1 MIYLIHINA
10 WDGETSFYDLTDE
23 EIKEMYEKDKFYIR
37 RYESIEQLAADWN
50 DEDIFYPNMSYM
62 RVINN

>member
-23 EIKEMYEKDKFYIR
+23 EIKEMYEKDKFYIT

-50 DEDIFYPNMSYM
+50 DDDIFYPNMSYM
-62 RVINN
+62 RVIND

>member
-10 WDGETSFYDLTDE
+10 WDGETSFYDLTGE
-23 EIKEMYEKDKFYIR
+23 EIKEMYEKDKFYIT
-37 RYESIEQLAADWN
+37 RYESIEQLAVDWN

-62 RVINN
+62 RVIND